1 LRRLSTCRIVRK
13 VEQYHGHWWEPG
25 TDVKAP
31 GVFTLD
37 EDGGGQLELVGGFEL
52 GIFEE
57 PAPGMR
63 TYSGAQRRTPVLLGQ
78 AGSKSITLINCIA
91 TRTDGFS
98 SPTFQR
104 FHVDQSLFGAWV
116 PSRSEAVIRKAF
128 LRVENLT
135 SWGMLDAWERTVRFP
150 DSERQS
156 ASIKPIAPET
166 VEVEGWTYTLAVVP
180 SGFHHTQTRATTQLI
195 GDITARIEIA
205 PPSPISID
213 KINVKVQ
220 ELTDLLTLAAG
231 TACGVISLGFEHV
244 EEQIVRDPRDPNGE
258 PRKLTIPFYSR
269 GRRIYQASPDEPA
282 VRADKFRFTAAD
294 TAFSDLLPNWLRVR
308 RACGS
313 ASNIY
318 FGNFYAPASYT
329 EMRLFTMAVTAESLH
344 AAMFGTE
351 GAATSQDEVRHA
363 RNLVKEHF
371 EQGRARELV
380 LEALKHGPTF
390 QERMVHLAGVPNA
403 EAVQLLIP
411 DVGAWARELKKARN
425 GVAHGA
431 IDKLSPEMFQIFK
444 QTEDLLALVY
454 MQLLGFDAE
463 VQLRAARD
471 AMEHWPTD

>member
-1 LRRLSTCRIVRK
+1 M
-13 VEQYHGHWWEPG
+13 EQYHGHWWEPG
-25 TDVKAP
+25 TDVRVP

-57 PAPGMR
+57 PAPGIR

-91 TRTDGFS
+91 IRTDGS
-98 SPTFQR
+98 SPPTFQQ

-116 PSRSEAVIRKAF
+116 ASRSEAVIRKAF

-135 SWGMLDAWERTVRFP
+135 SWGMLDAWERTVRLP
-150 DSERQS
+150 ASERQS
-156 ASIKPIAPET
+156 ASIKHIPPEA

-180 SGFHHTQTRATTQLI
+180 NGFHHTQTRATTQLTA
-195 GDITARIEIA
+195 DITARIEIV
-205 PPSPISID
+205 PPLPVSID
-213 KINVKVQ
+213 EINLKVQ

-244 EEQIVRDPRDPNGE
+244 QDHVVRDPWDPNGE
-258 PRKLTIPFYSR
+258 PRRLSISFYSR

-282 VRADKFRFTAAD
+282 VRADKFRFTAGDKAL
-294 TAFSDLLPNWLRVR
+294 SYLLPEWLRVR

-344 AAMFGTE
+344 TAMFGTD

-363 RNLVKEHF
+363 RDVVKEHL
-371 EQGRARELV
+371 EHGRARELV

-411 DVGAWARELKKARN
+411 DVEAWARELKKARN

-431 IDKLSPEMFQIFK
+431 IDKLSPEMFQLFK
-444 QTEDLLALVY
+444 QTEDLIALVY
-454 MQLLGFDAE
+454 MQLLGFHAQ
-463 VQLRAARD
+463 VQLRAASD
-471 AMEHWPTD
+471 AMKHWPTD